1 MTSIDPENFTING
14 ICESLFS
21 LNDMAVYMLDRER
34 RFIQISPIIEKLT
47 GHGQDELRGMPIQS
61 IVVPDNKETI
71 DGLFKGE
78 YGVCVKQEIRL
89 VRKDSSEC
97 NCIIINMVSADGNN
111 DYSVGVIK
119 AKQPHDPKV
128 ESILKTFTM
137 AVEQSPATVVIT
149 DRNGSIE
156 YVNPK
161 FTSLTG
167 YSFNEAMGNN
177 PRILKSGD
185 QRPEFYKDLWTT
197 ISSGKE
203 WRGDF
208 HNSKKNGE
216 LYWESASISPIKN
229 DEGDI
234 THYVA
239 VKEDITE
246 RKRAE
251 EELRITGEKLKEK
264 NSELEWQLMNA
275 QAVTRLLLPEAPP
288 RYERVLV
295 DFRFKPL
302 EAIGGDFFSF
312 NTLHEHG
319 LGVFIGDVAGHG
331 VSAALFLTLLRSIT
345 DRLNAGRG
353 AEPSRYIKDLNGDL
367 AGGGVL
373 FFITALYGYFDF
385 SMSGATF
392 RFAKGGHTP
401 PILYRSTDG
410 SARMLASEGMP
421 VGLSGAAQFQEITVD
436 IQPGDRIYLYT
447 DGIIETRNE
456 QGGMIEVEG
465 LRDSIIQSGSMTLEG
480 SLDHIMR
487 EIERFRGP
495 VPLQDDMVLIG
506 FEIKN

>member
-1 MTSIDPENFTING
+1 
-14 ICESLFS
+14 
-21 LNDMAVYMLDRER
+21 MLDRER
-34 RFIQISPIIEKLT
+34 RIIQISPIIEKLT
-47 GHGQDELRGMPIQS
+47 GHGQDDLKGVALQS
-61 IVVPDNKETI
+61 LAVPDHRESI
-71 DGLFKGE
+71 EGLFQGDS
-78 YGVCVKQEIRL
+78 GVPVKRAVRL
-89 VRKDSSEC
+89 IRKDSTLC
-97 NCIIINMVSADGNN
+97 DCFITNITVADEN
-111 DYSVGVIK
+111 DYSIGVI
-119 AKQPHDPKV
+119 AINPSVDPKV

-167 YSFNEAMGNN
+167 YSLDEALGNN
-177 PRILKSGD
+177 PRILKSGI
-185 QRPEFYKDLWTT
+185 QPPGFYKNLWLT

-208 HNSKKNGE
+208 HNIKKNGE
-216 LYWESASISPIKN
+216 SYWESASISPIK
-229 DEGDI
+229 GDDGEI

-251 EELRITGEKLKEK
+251 EELRITGEILKKK
-264 NSELEWQLMNA
+264 NSELEWQLKNA

-288 RYERVLV
+288 RHDHLLV

-319 LGVFIGDVAGHG
+319 IGVFIGDVAGHG
-331 VSAALFLTLLRSIT
+331 VSAALFLTLLRSIS

-353 AEPSRYIKDLNGDL
+353 TDPSRYIQDLNGDL

-385 SMSGATF
+385 AKSGAAF

-401 PILYRSTDG
+401 PILYRSADR
-410 SARMLASEGMP
+410 SAWILTSEGMP
-421 VGLSGAAQFQEITVD
+421 VGLSGTALFQEITID
-436 IQPGDRIYLYT
+436 IEPGDRIYVYT

-456 QGGMIEVEG
+456 KGDMIEAEG
-465 LRDSIIQSGSMTLEG
+465 LMDSIIRSGSMTLEG
-480 SLDHIMR
+480 SLDYIMQD
-487 EIERFRGP
+487 IERFRGP
-495 VPLQDDMVLIG
+495 IPVQDDMALIG